1 MTGGTDRFEQFSHK
15 AHDVADKIGSTLV
28 SGFHVLALFAIG
40 ATIVW
45 AAVLAFFD
53 MVARGHASVEDILL
67 LFIYLELGAMVGIYF
82 TTNHMPVRF
91 LIYVALTALT
101 RLLMALDRHA
111 NRGMANLEHIDLEKA
126 ITEPHYGLIV
136 VTAGILVL
144 SIAVLILRYASYS
157 YPSVRRSSASGAT
170 AGSDDM
176 AYCGD
181 VPGSVENRGGFSNA
195 FSLAA
200 PRRSGYKHATY
211 NARGFRRRG
220 IIHDRRS
227 GVRLIRRTTA
237 RGGQGQNSLSAG

>member
-45 AAVLAFFD
+45 AAALAFFD
-53 MVARGHASVEDILL
+53 MAASGHASVEDILL

-101 RLLMALDRHA
+101 RLLI
-111 NRGMANLEHIDLEKA
+111 GMANLEHIDLEKT
-126 ITEPHYGLIV
+126 IQEPHYGLIV

-176 AYCGD
+176 A
-181 VPGSVENRGGFSNA
+181 
-195 FSLAA
+195 
-200 PRRSGYKHATY
+200 
-211 NARGFRRRG
+211 
-220 IIHDRRS
+220 
-227 GVRLIRRTTA
+227 
-237 RGGQGQNSLSAG
+237 